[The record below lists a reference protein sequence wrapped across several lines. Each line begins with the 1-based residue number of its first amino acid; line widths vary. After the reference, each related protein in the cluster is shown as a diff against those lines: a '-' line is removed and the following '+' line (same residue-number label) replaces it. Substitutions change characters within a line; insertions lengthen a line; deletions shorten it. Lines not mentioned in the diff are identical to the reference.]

1 MADDSII
8 RVLYGKARED
18 ALPALSEWVHTLLER
33 CGNITSQTN
42 AVGEWWIEFKD
53 ILKTVSNE
61 EAEINA
67 RAMMTR
73 LVDIVQGLLLM
84 VDAQSDGDETARLV
98 LESWFAEK
106 QDGGSLRAQA
116 SRKEQAV
123 SDLKIVFGVDGLQ
136 AARAKL

>member
-1 MADDSII
+1 MARPEKTPYPRSLNGYI
-8 RVLYGKARED
+8 RSSNDVEISRAKR
-18 ALPALSEWVHTLLER
+18 
-33 CGNITSQTN
+33 I

-136 AARAKL
+136 AARSKL